1 MADMANEKGDEMMT
15 MYPTIPTMLK
25 DGTEMI
31 SYAHEGDAWLDLC
44 ATEDV
49 TLMPQEWRMV
59 GSGVS
64 MAIPK
69 GFVGLVVPR
78 SGMGCKG
85 LVFKNSIG
93 IIDAGYRG
101 EIKMPLYNN
110 NPTHV
115 WQKSYNENFS
125 QRLRRTIY
133 DLLLRPCT
141 NRGNVSAKGEI
152 HVHKGDRVA
161 QLLIVPVAQ
170 ASLVQVDTL
179 DESERGQDGFGST
192 GVRL

>member
-1 MADMANEKGDEMMT
+1 MMT
-15 MYPTIPTMLK
+15 YYPTIPTVLK

-31 SYAHEGDAWLDLC
+31 SYAHDGDAGLDLC

-49 TLMPQEWRMV
+49 TLYPGEWKMV

-69 GFVGLVVPR
+69 GFVGLVTPR
-78 SGMGCKG
+78 SGLGCKG
-85 LVFKNSIG
+85 LVLKNTLG

-115 WQKSYNENFS
+115 WV
-125 QRLRRTIY
+125 RT
-133 DLLLRPCT
+133 
-141 NRGNVSAKGEI
+141 
-152 HVHKGDRVA
+152 
-161 QLLIVPVAQ
+161 
-170 ASLVQVDTL
+170 
-179 DESERGQDGFGST
+179 
-192 GVRL
+192 

>member
-1 MADMANEKGDEMMT
+1 MMT
-15 MYPTIPTMLK
+15 MFPTIPTVLK

-31 SYAHEGDAWLDLC
+31 SYAHEGDAGLDLC

-49 TLMPQEWRMV
+49 TLYPGQWQMV

-78 SGMGCKG
+78 SGLGCKG
-85 LVFKNSIG
+85 LVLKNALG
-93 IIDAGYRG
+93 VIDAPYRG
-101 EIKMPLYNN
+101 EIKMPLLNN

-115 WQKSYNENFS
+115 WV
-125 QRLRRTIY
+125 RTWEEVHAAK
-133 DLLLRPCT
+133 P
-141 NRGNVSAKGEI
+141 NVEGII
-152 HVHKGDRVA
+152 HVRKGDRVA
-161 QLLIVPVAQ
+161 QLLIVPVSQ

-179 DESERGQDGFGST
+179 DESERGSNGFGST
-192 GVRL
+192 DGVRL

>member
-1 MADMANEKGDEMMT
+1 MMT
-15 MYPTIPTMLK
+15 MYPTIPTVLK
-25 DGTEMI
+25 DGVELI
-31 SYAHEGDAWLDLC
+31 SYAHEGDAGLDLC

-49 TLMPQEWRMV
+49 TLMPQEWKMV

-69 GFVGLVVPR
+69 GFAGLVVPR

-85 LVFKNSIG
+85 LVLKNTIG
-93 IIDAGYRG
+93 IIDAPYRG
-101 EIKMPLYNN
+101 EIKVPLLNN

-115 WQKSYNENFS
+115 WVKFMQNIVSTFT
-125 QRLRRTIY
+125 RLEINHEGT
-133 DLLLRPCT
+133 
-141 NRGNVSAKGEI
+141 I

-161 QLLIVPVAQ
+161 QLLIVPVAI
-170 ASLVQVDTL
+170 ATLLQVDTL
-179 DESERGQDGFGST
+179 DESERGEGSFGST